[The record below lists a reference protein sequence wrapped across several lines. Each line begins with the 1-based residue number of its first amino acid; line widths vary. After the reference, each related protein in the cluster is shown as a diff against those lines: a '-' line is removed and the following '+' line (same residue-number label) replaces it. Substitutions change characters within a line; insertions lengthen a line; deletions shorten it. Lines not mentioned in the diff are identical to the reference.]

1 MTFSV
6 NIESMREKRRCPL
19 WNFAQKKK
27 RELVL
32 RSGSQTLAKKCMEH
46 PLTRLACRQTLQKFN
61 ACDIVICQPILA
73 FV

>member
-1 MTFSV
+1 
-6 NIESMREKRRCPL
+6 MREKLRCPL
-19 WNFAQKKK
+19 WNFAKKKTEKK
-27 RELVL
+27 RELLL

-61 ACDIVICQPILA
+61 ACEIVICQPILA